1 MPGIWESD
9 AEWRRLKREL
19 DEWRARRVRADTLGQ
34 HRSQLEAA
42 YTLVDRALAELRVA
56 MATLPGADASI
67 DGQWRVHDRRIAWLR
82 RLWAFFRE
90 RFDQRD
96 DPALEAVLR
105 GADEV
110 VWSCHR
116 EPFAALASSAGV
128 EGGPPPLPY
137 VEPALTPEVFPHGL
151 VPGAL
156 RRDIDAPFLRHAIP
170 ATRDGEPLSND
181 LITCLPAVRE
191 LGSRAAAG
199 DVTGVAAMQ
208 GVHLARELMVMESLR

>member
-19 DEWRARRVRADTLGQ
+19 DECRARRVRADTLGQ
-34 HRSQLEAA
+34 HRSPLEAA
-42 YTLVDRALAELRVA
+42 YTLVDR
-56 MATLPGADASI
+56 
-67 DGQWRVHDRRIAWLR
+67 
-82 RLWAFFRE
+82 
-90 RFDQRD
+90 
-96 DPALEAVLR
+96 
-105 GADEV
+105 
-110 VWSCHR
+110 
-116 EPFAALASSAGV
+116 ALASSAGV

-137 VEPALTPEVFPHGL
+137 VEPSLTPEVFPHGL

-170 ATRDGEPLSND
+170 ATTDGEPLSND

-208 GVHLARELMVMESLR
+208 GVHLARELMDMEPLR